1 MSNIHITPTW
11 HKAGYHLHE
20 FNEEGEWVKATF
32 FHTKVEA
39 EEAKKDFEVEKSSN
53 AVEILHKRYVGDDPE
68 RKASLQ
74 QERNNV
80 QTLRS

>member
-39 EEAKKDFEVEKSSN
+39 EEAKK
-53 AVEILHKRYVGDDPE
+53 E
-68 RKASLQ
+68 R
-74 QERNNV
+74 EDV
-80 QTLRS
+80 